1 MNKQVPA
8 GTMKQPDLVALF
20 QKENISWNSIGVRKD
35 RSLNS
40 SKGLNVYTGE
50 FGAAQRKHLLQRT
63 LIGYS
68 HASYTQ
74 IQNLSLSG
82 SVDLILTPEKA
93 FDLPIN
99 DYYLDII
106 DNPDE
111 VKGDVARGAVW
122 VNATEVNQGG
132 ARWVSLKSWML
143 KQFNNQATSIHWRM
157 VLFYNNLLVSSIQ
170 NAGISKN
177 AFYYVN
183 TLFNL
188 SLGNFKELVYQV
200 TIDPS
205 MLIYLNGNQN
215 NKYAPDENYARELQE
230 LFTVGKGPN
239 SKYTEKDV
247 SEMARLLTGWQ
258 FDWEKTKTTE
268 GRAIVKNNFGIHDT
282 GDKQFSEFYGNKKI
296 TGSSN
301 PDRAEGEL
309 REAIDMICATDE
321 MSKYICRRVYSFFV
335 NPSIDAA
342 TEDLIITPLAKI
354 FKDAK
359 FEILPVLRTL
369 LMSEHFFDSMHMKT
383 MVKSPLDFVVG
394 LLKEFDIPLLD
405 NNYKP
410 FPKGSDG
417 IYYDFKRY
425 NGLQNAMI
433 SLGMNI
439 GDPPSVSGW
448 PAYYQAPAF
457 DLFWINSETII
468 KRAQFTDALFNWGQ
482 GVYYNSSTKTYAQV
496 RANLASYL
504 NQFNNPGDLE
514 KLVDQLVDRHIGM
527 SISTENRQQIINQIM
542 QGNSNLNY
550 WTELWNAYSANPS
563 AENTS
568 MIQNRMAKGLGFIY
582 QMGESQLF

>member
-1 MNKQVPA
+1 MNKQVP
-8 GTMKQPDLVALF
+8 TNKTKQPDLVALF
-20 QKENISWNSIGVRKD
+20 QKEHIQFEAIGIKKD
-35 RSLNS
+35 RSINS
-40 SKGLNVYTGE
+40 TKGLTPYAGD
-50 FGAAQRKHLLQRT
+50 FGIAERKHLLNRT

-68 HASYTQ
+68 HSSYTK
-74 IQNLSLSG
+74 IQNLNLTACVDMLLS
-82 SVDLILTPEKA
+82 PEKA

-111 VKGDVARGAVW
+111 VKGDVPRGAVW

-132 ARWVSLKSWML
+132 ARWVSLKAWML
-143 KQFNNQATSIHWRM
+143 KQFNQQSTSIHWRM

-177 AFYYVN
+177 AFYYVD
-183 TLFNL
+183 TLFKL
-188 SLGNFKELVYQV
+188 SLGNFKEMIYQV

-247 SEMARLLTGWQ
+247 AEMARLLTGWQ

-369 LMSEHFFDSMHMKT
+369 LSSEHFFDKIHQKS
-383 MVKSPLDFVVG
+383 MVKSPMDFVVG
-394 LLKEFDIPLLD
+394 LLKEFDLPLLD
-405 NNYKP
+405 NLYRP

-417 IYYDFKRY
+417 IYYEFKRL
-425 NGLQNAMI
+425 NGIQNAMI

-448 PAYYQAPAF
+448 PAYYQAPAY

-482 GVYYNSSTKTYAQV
+482 GVYYNGTTKTYAQV

-504 NQFNNPGDLE
+504 RQFNNPADLE
-514 KLVDQLVDRHIGM
+514 GLVDQLVDRHIGM
-527 SISTENRQQIINQIM
+527 SISSENRQLILSQIM
-542 QGNSNLNY
+542 QGNSNLSY
-550 WTELWNAYSANPS
+550 WSELWNAYVANPS
-563 AENTS
+563 AENS
-568 MIQNRMAKGLGFIY
+568 SLIQNRMAKGLSLIY
-582 QMGESQLF
+582 QLGESQLF

>member
-1 MNKQVPA
+1 MNQNVP
-8 GTMKQPDLVALF
+8 TDKIKQPDLVSLF
-20 QKENISWNSIGVRKD
+20 QKENVSWESIGLHKD

-40 SKGLNVYTGE
+40 TKGLNIYTGE
-50 FGAAQRKHLLQRT
+50 FGTSQKKHLLQRT

-68 HASYTQ
+68 HTSYTQ
-74 IQNLSLSG
+74 IQNLSLSAC
-82 SVDLILTPEKA
+82 VDMLLSPEKA

-111 VKGDVARGAVW
+111 VKNDVARGAVW
-122 VNATEVNQGG
+122 VNALEVNQGG

-143 KQFNNQATSIHWRM
+143 KQFNQQSTSIHWRM

-188 SLGNFKELVYQV
+188 SLGNFKELIYQV

-268 GRAIVKNNFGIHDT
+268 GRAIVKNNLSAHDT
-282 GDKQFSEFYGNKKI
+282 GDKQFSEFYGNRKI
-296 TGSSN
+296 SGSTN
-301 PDRAEGEL
+301 PDRADGEL

-321 MSKYICRRVYSFFV
+321 MSKYICRRIYRFFV
-335 NPSIDAA
+335 NPNIDQS

-369 LMSEHFFDSMHMKT
+369 LLSEHFYDSMYFKS

-394 LLKEFDIPLLD
+394 LLKEFDLPLLD
-405 NNYKP
+405 NNYNP

-417 IYYDFKRY
+417 IYYEFKRF

-448 PAYYQAPAF
+448 PAYYQEPAY

-468 KRAQFTDALFNWGQ
+468 KRAQFTDSLFNWGQ
-482 GVYYNSSTKTYAQV
+482 GVYYNSSTKTYGQV
-496 RANLASYL
+496 RANLANYL
-504 NQFNNPGDLE
+504 RQFNNPGDLE
-514 KLVDQLVDRHIGM
+514 GLVDQLVDRHIGM
-527 SISTENRQQIINQIM
+527 SISTNNRQLIISQIM
-542 QGNSNLNY
+542 QGNANLNY
-550 WTELWNAYSANPS
+550 WTELWNTYIANPS
-563 AENTS
+563 TENSAT
-568 MIQNRMAKGLGFIY
+568 IQNRMAKGLGFIY